1 MNAIPEVPKLGKNVQ
16 HFRKLNDLSL
26 ADLERL
32 SGVSKAML
40 SQIEQDKTNPTIGIL
55 WKIAHALNV
64 GFNELL
70 GNSTPTPRFDVVRKL
85 DSIVIYNDDKSCK
98 IRVIVPLE
106 MGELEVYQL
115 YFEPHGELKSAPHFP
130 RTEEILTSLK
140 GALQVNSAASETILQ
155 VGDSVHYMAD
165 VEHAIKNTT
174 GKPAEAYLIVR
185 TPKG

>member
-16 HFRKLNDLSL
+16 QFRKQNSLSL

-70 GNSTPTPRFDVVRKL
+70 GNNAPTPKFDVVRRA
-85 DSIVIYNDDKSCK
+85 DSIVIFNDDRSCK
-98 IRVIVPLE
+98 IRILVPLE
-106 MGELEVYQL
+106 LGEMEFYQL
-115 YFEPHGELKSAPHFP
+115 SFEPHGELKSAPHFP
-130 RTEEILTSLK
+130 RTEEILTSAK
-140 GALQVNSAASETILQ
+140 GALAVRSGGSDTLLQ
-155 VGDSVHYMAD
+155 PGDSVHYMAD

-174 GKPAEAYLIVR
+174 GKPAEAYLLVR
-185 TPKG
+185 TPKS